1 MRAARAR
8 NPGPFRAGRNQ
19 ADKEASGDSGVV
31 GKVSDIVEGIED
43 KLPGG
48 LGEKLDDVTDKLR
61 EVIPGLGS
69 DGDADEAVS
78 GS

>member
-1 MRAARAR
+1 MGIFDKAKELL
-8 NPGPFRAGRNQ
+8 GGGHD
-19 ADKEASGDSGVV
+19 DKEAGSSSGIA
-31 GKVSDIVEGIED
+31 GKVSDVVEGIED
-43 KLPGG
+43 KLPGA

-69 DGDADEAVS
+69 DGDADKAVS